1 MQMID
6 LSVLIRLLRAF
17 PNSLINIHCEF
28 VADRNP
34 RVNSYFRLADCA
46 SEEDV
51 KAKVLEW
58 LSRDAYKSMHYFT
71 EKRNGEVHEYH
82 RQGINSFLGTSFT
95 PEDMA
100 IIYQRLGNAVHH
112 QKTLEFIRS
121 GYDMEVLKNG

>member
-1 MQMID
+1 MID
-6 LSVLIRLLRAF
+6 LSVVQRLLRAF
-17 PNSLINIHCEF
+17 PNSLINVQLEF

-34 RVNSYFRLADCA
+34 RVNSYFRLDNCA
-46 SEEDV
+46 SEEAM

-58 LSRDAYKSMHYFT
+58 LSRDAYKSMHYHT
-71 EKRNGEVHEYH
+71 EKRNREVHEYH

-121 GYDMEVLKNG
+121 GYDMEVLKNV

>member
-1 MQMID
+1 MIE
-6 LSVLIRLLRAF
+6 LSVLHRLLRAF
-17 PNSLINIHCEF
+17 PNSLINGQLEF

-34 RVNSYFRLADCA
+34 RVNSYCRLDNCA

-51 KAKVLEW
+51 KVKVLEW
-58 LSRDAYKSMHYFT
+58 LSRDAYKSMHYHT
-71 EKRNGEVHEYH
+71 EKRNGDVHEYH
-82 RQGINSFLGTSFT
+82 RQGINSFLGTAFT

-100 IIYQRLGNAVHH
+100 IIYQRLGNAVRH

>member
-1 MQMID
+1 MID
-6 LSVLIRLLRAF
+6 LSVVQRLLRAF
-17 PNSLINIHCEF
+17 PNSLINVQLEF

-34 RVNSYFRLADCA
+34 RVNSYFRLDNCA
-46 SEEDV
+46 SKEDV

-58 LSRDAYKSMHYFT
+58 LSRDAYKSMHYHT
-71 EKRNGEVHEYH
+71 EKRNGDVHEYH
-82 RQGINSFLGTSFT
+82 WQGINSFLGTAFT
-95 PEDMA
+95 PEDIA